1 MAVLKQTSPT
11 AVPVA
16 PRPKPSSTVPSA
28 STKSAVALGS
38 SQESPDV
45 PVTLAA
51 GWVMATYLRIIL
63 CEARGSRTP
72 PPSEKDANHA
82 WTMGSAACS
91 LRAGG
96 GGLHRRGVCAAT
108 RQSLAQARH
117 AVFAHRAELRDQSH
131 RPRRGDAAK
140 GCRGLLV

>member
-63 CEARGSRTP
+63 CEARGSRRP
-72 PPSEKDANHA
+72 PPSEKDASYA
-82 WTMGSAACS
+82 WNMGSAACG

-96 GGLHRRGVCAAT
+96 GGLHRRGGCAAT
-108 RQSLAQARH
+108 RQAHGQACH
-117 AVFAHRAELRDQSH
+117 AGRACGAGLRDQG
-131 RPRRGDAAK
+131 RAARGCDLAE
-140 GCRGLLV
+140 GRRGLLV